1 MKSYTSWG
9 RYPPSHP
16 AEVVPLSWTSQ
27 IPDFH
32 QFSRP
37 VLVYGKG
44 RSYGDTCLN
53 AGGVL
58 LDSTGL
64 DRFIQ
69 FDPDTGVLRC
79 EAGVTLQSV
88 LRLSLPNWFL
98 PVTPGTQFVT
108 IGGAIAND
116 VHGKNH
122 HRAGSFGCHVRRFE
136 LLRSDRGR
144 VVCSPQENQDLFA
157 ATIGGLGLTGMI
169 VWAEFQL
176 KRASGPWIDSEQ
188 IRFEKLEKFF
198 ELSAASDENYE
209 YTVAWLD
216 CASPGKKLGRGIF
229 IRGNHSPAGSPDSK
243 GSFPLHGFEGPPML
257 ISRPTVRAFNWA
269 CFNAQFREFTR
280 NKVHYEKFFYPL
292 DRVVEWNR
300 LYGRRGFLQY
310 QFVVPYQNR
319 EVVGEVLGLI
329 AQSREVCSLSVLK
342 VFGSVSSPGLLSFPR
357 PGVTLALDFP
367 NQGQSTLDLC
377 ERFDEV
383 MKRNGGIVYPAK
395 DARMSAE
402 SFQAYFPQWKELC
415 NFLDPRFESDFW
427 RRVTPTNGNR
437 E

>member
-1 MKSYTSWG
+1 MNSYTSWG
-9 RYPPSHP
+9 RYPRSHP
-16 AEVVPLSWTSQ
+16 AEIVPLFWISR
-27 IPDFH
+27 IPDFN

-53 AGGVL
+53 DGGVL

-69 FDPDTGVLRC
+69 FDADTGVLRC
-79 EAGVTLQSV
+79 ESGVTLQAV
-88 LRLSLPNWFL
+88 LRLSLPDWFL

-136 LLRSDRGR
+136 LLRSDKGR
-144 VVCSPQENQDLFA
+144 VLCSPEENKDLFA

-169 VWAEFQL
+169 LWAEFQL
-176 KRASGPWIDSEQ
+176 KRASGPWIECEQ
-188 IRFEKLEKFF
+188 IRFEKLDTFF

-216 CASPGKKLGRGIF
+216 CASAGHKLGRGIF
-229 IRGNHSPAGSPDSK
+229 IRGNHSSAGPQDSH
-243 GSFPLHGFEGPPML
+243 GPFPLPGFEAPEML

-269 CFNAQFREFTR
+269 YFNSQFRESTR
-280 NKVHYEKFFYPL
+280 NRVHYEKFFYPL
-292 DRVVEWNR
+292 DRVAEWNR

-319 EVVGEVLGLI
+319 EVVAEVLNLI
-329 AQSREVCSLSVLK
+329 AASREVCTLSVLK

-367 NQGQSTLDLC
+367 YQGQPTLDLC

-383 MKRNGGIVYPAK
+383 MKRNGGVVYPAK

-402 SFQAYFPQWKELC
+402 SFQTYFPQWKELS

-437 E
+437 Q